1 MKNLTK
7 ILTLVSFSTIIA
19 GCTSPFWEIDTPI
32 DDLVKT
38 PEYQQAKQQI
48 DSWVEYL
55 WNKTNEFIENNE
67 WAQLIRDKAN
77 EKINLVTE
85 EAKKQYENAKETAKD
100 LSEKAQE
107 EAKRQYK
114 EAKEAAKTSVKEALN
129 KKVDEAFDKI

>member
-7 ILTLVSFSTIIA
+7 ILTLTCFSTIIA
-19 GCTSPFWEIDTPI
+19 WCNTPFWEVKTPI
-32 DDLVKT
+32 DDLVRT

-85 EAKKQYENAKETAKD
+85 EAKRQYENAKETAKD